1 MKLGQY
7 TDVFS
12 TVFGLSVAWAAV
24 SMLLVFRQW
33 RKLVLTPKGRS
44 KVLSGPRPSDPDE
57 LFMWRWFFSLCIAVL
72 LGVSCVLLLV
82 FTS

>member
-1 MKLGQY
+1 MKSGHY
-7 TDVFS
+7 ADVFS
-12 TVFGLSVAWAAV
+12 TLFGLSVAWAAV

-33 RKLVLTPKGRS
+33 RKMGLTPRGRLE
-44 KVLSGPRPSDPDE
+44 VLSGPRPSDPDE